1 MAFHS
6 DALNSNSGKM
16 EQTRFI
22 AAFKSAAATIS
33 TVGFLVVV
41 QPDLAVLM
49 GAAAITSLS
58 LTIVSLLQSED
69 SWANSTPKL
78 DAIYAVLVGM
88 MAMASFQLAAGSL
101 IGTVGLL
108 IAMIF
113 VELTFSALI
122 AAGLS
127 SLNGMHRAPIGVALN
142 FHSRLF
148 GLLGRAA

>member
-41 QPDLAVLM
+41 QPDLTVLM

-88 MAMASFQLAAGSL
+88 MAMASFQLTAGSM
-101 IGTVGLL
+101 IGAVGLL

-127 SLNGMHRAPIGVALN
+127 SLNGMYRAPIGVALN
-142 FHSRLF
+142 LHSRLF

>member
-41 QPDLAVLM
+41 QPDLTVLM

-88 MAMASFQLAAGSL
+88 MAMASFQLTAGSM
-101 IGTVGLL
+101 IG
-108 IAMIF
+108 A
-113 VELTFSALI
+113 
-122 AAGLS
+122 
-127 SLNGMHRAPIGVALN
+127 VAY
-142 FHSRLF
+142 
-148 GLLGRAA
+148 